1 MKFWSVNDVFSAPWR
16 CTTEAAW
23 KKYPNDEQTHVK
35 SIDVLDRKVTADG
48 RLLTTRLFGSQ
59 FNYPRLITS
68 LLGLPEMQYAIEYS
82 EVDLKTQTMTLRQVN
97 STWSYVLSVDE
108 SIVYTPSKENT
119 NLTNVNQ
126 SANISINNRIIPMPG
141 YFENMIVNNFEKN
154 SAVGRSVVQKTVSTL
169 GVGVMIGKV
178 TQELRELSEEIDTTA
193 IRSYDLLSEKM
204 AELAKDLDEASSVI
218 NNEIQSISSNLQ
230 SEMLQ
235 IIDGLET
242 ELSQISLK
250 VNLSKYGCT
259 FESSKT
265 GLLDAVMRAGI
276 TVKPLA

>member
-35 SIDVLDRKVTADG
+35 SIDVLDRRVTDDG

-82 EVDLKTQTMTLRQVN
+82 EVDLKTQTMILRQVN

-108 SIVYTPSKENT
+108 SIVYTPSRENS

-126 SANISINNRIIPMPG
+126 SAKISINNRIIPMPG

-193 IRSYDLLSEKM
+193 IDLLSDKM
-204 AELAKDLDEASSVI
+204 SELAKDLDRASSMI
-218 NNEIQSISSNLQ
+218 NNEIQCISSNLQ

-235 IIDGLET
+235 IIDNLET

-259 FESSKT
+259 FESSKS

-276 TVKPLA
+276 TVKPLAS